1 MFLRSRSRHPI
12 DRRLGVRKAP
22 VPFAIQ
28 GRFSDVRVGHCMTR
42 PRVETSTVE
51 IRMTACRLAIVAI
64 VGVASVFAVENP
76 AQARSA
82 SDGHWS
88 VFISGQ
94 SGSCQ
99 GGSYQYQLQI
109 VNGIVYYAG
118 SDARITG
125 RVNSQGAV
133 YVRVWTSDRSA
144 VGSGR
149 LSRNVG
155 GGTFRGQSPS
165 GMCAGSWSARRTGG

>member
-1 MFLRSRSRHPI
+1 
-12 DRRLGVRKAP
+12 
-22 VPFAIQ
+22 
-28 GRFSDVRVGHCMTR
+28 
-42 PRVETSTVE
+42 
-51 IRMTACRLAIVAI
+51 MTACRLVIVAMMA
-64 VGVASVFAVENP
+64 VTSVFALGDR

-88 VFISGQ
+88 VLISGQ

-99 GGSYQYQLQI
+99 GGSYRYELQI
-109 VNGIVYYAG
+109 VNGIIYYPG

-155 GGTFRGQSPS
+155 WGAFRGQAPS
-165 GMCAGSWSARRTGG
+165 GLCAGTWSAQRTGG

>member
-1 MFLRSRSRHPI
+1 
-12 DRRLGVRKAP
+12 
-22 VPFAIQ
+22 
-28 GRFSDVRVGHCMTR
+28 
-42 PRVETSTVE
+42 
-51 IRMTACRLAIVAI
+51 MTACRLAIIAI
-64 VGVASVFAVENP
+64 VGIVSLFATENR
-76 AQARSA
+76 AQARSP
-82 SDGHWS
+82 SDGQWS
-88 VFISGQ
+88 VSISGQ

-109 VNGIVYYAG
+109 VNGVVYYGG

-125 RVNSQGAV
+125 RVNSSGAV

-149 LSRNVG
+149 LSRSVG

-165 GMCAGSWSARRTGG
+165 GMCAGTWSARRTGG

>member
-1 MFLRSRSRHPI
+1 MAT
-12 DRRLGVRKAP
+12 RRLA
-22 VPFAIQ
+22 
-28 GRFSDVRVGHCMTR
+28 
-42 PRVETSTVE
+42 
-51 IRMTACRLAIVAI
+51 LVAI
-64 VGVASVFAVENP
+64 MTLISVFALETR
-76 AQARSA
+76 AQARSP

-88 VFISGQ
+88 VAISGQ

-99 GGSYQYQLQI
+99 GASYQYELQI

-125 RVNSQGAV
+125 RVNAKGAV

-149 LSRNVG
+149 LSQNVG
-155 GGTFRGQSPS
+155 GGTFRGQAQS
-165 GMCAGSWSARRTGG
+165 GLCAGTWSARRTSG

>member
-1 MFLRSRSRHPI
+1 
-12 DRRLGVRKAP
+12 
-22 VPFAIQ
+22 
-28 GRFSDVRVGHCMTR
+28 
-42 PRVETSTVE
+42 
-51 IRMTACRLAIVAI
+51 MTACRLAIIAI
-64 VGVASVFAVENP
+64 VGIVSLFASENR

-82 SDGHWS
+82 SDGQWS

-109 VNGIVYYAG
+109 VNGVVYYGG

-125 RVNSQGAV
+125 RVNSRGAV

-149 LSRNVG
+149 LSNSVG

-165 GMCAGSWSARRTGG
+165 GLCAGTWSARRTGG